1 MRGEVVGTLSETGR
15 FCLKNV
21 LNWVEWINGAYGM
34 LDGSLRK
41 LRGGGKPDGGALWAH
56 RMYSAALLLLPHGFL
71 S

>member
-41 LRGGGKPDGGALWAH
+41 LRGGET
-56 RMYSAALLLLPHGFL
+56 
-71 S
+71 